1 LAIWKVI
8 KQDGK
13 VKLTYV
19 SGGSTKECGA
29 GPVALEQDLLAWVAE
44 SSEVWDVIAIDGMGM
59 FAKVCSPPLL
69 A

>member
-1 LAIWKVI
+1 LAIWRVVRH
-8 KQDGK
+8 DGN

-29 GPVALEQDLLAWVAE
+29 APVALERDLLAWVAE
-44 SSEVWDVIAIDGMGM
+44 SAEAWDVIAIDGMGM